1 MNIHEYQ
8 AKQLLKKFGVP
19 VPYGIVAFSVKE
31 VIRKAKLLKTNKYV
45 CKRSELKNL
54 EETL

>member
-19 VPYGIVAFSVKE
+19 VPEGVAIFEVKD
-31 VIRKAKLLKTNKYV
+31 L
-45 CKRSELKNL
+45 
-54 EETL
+54 